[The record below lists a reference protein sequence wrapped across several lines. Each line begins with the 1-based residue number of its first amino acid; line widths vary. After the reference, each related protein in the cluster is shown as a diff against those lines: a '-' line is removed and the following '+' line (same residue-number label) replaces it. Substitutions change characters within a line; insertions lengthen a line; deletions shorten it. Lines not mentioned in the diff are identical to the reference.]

1 MARNKTLLALQL
13 AQRGMASKRD
23 GAAPGGA
30 GKRQRLLAPLPAQ
43 AAAGGGV
50 NRVVAGDN
58 SHRAGKGSA
67 GSRGAKCK
75 EPGPGTIQLGD
86 GAAVR
91 YATDLLA
98 PAEAAALFE
107 QLRHELP
114 WEQRSVHV
122 MGRTVLQPRLIEY
135 QADSSDLQYTYSG
148 ATLQPS
154 AWHPAVA
161 ALKARVEAA
170 VGSDAPAGG
179 FNSCLLNWYRSGQDS
194 IAWHSDS
201 EPLYGRRPTIGA
213 RVAAGVG
220 PDVMEEL
227 QLSRQL
233 VPSLPCPIHFSFSY
247 LATRFIDGLFPALL
261 CPCCICSLCFA
272 GRLARLLAAPQRRPR
287 RQVPF

>member
-1 MARNKTLLALQL
+1 
-13 AQRGMASKRD
+13 
-23 GAAPGGA
+23 
-30 GKRQRLLAPLPAQ
+30 
-43 AAAGGGV
+43 
-50 NRVVAGDN
+50 
-58 SHRAGKGSA
+58 
-67 GSRGAKCK
+67 
-75 EPGPGTIQLGD
+75 PGTIQLGD

-201 EPLYGRRPTIGA
+201 EPLYGRRPTIASVSLGA
-213 RVAAGVG
+213 SRDFLLRRNADHADKYRFRLGG
-220 PDVMEEL
+220 GALLVMSGSL
-227 QLSRQL
+227 QEGWMHS
-233 VPSLPCPIHFSFSY
+233 VP
-247 LATRFIDGLFPALL
+247 RRPALASER
-261 CPCCICSLCFA
+261 ISLTF
-272 GRLARLLAAPQRRPR
+272 RRI
-287 RQVPF
+287 V